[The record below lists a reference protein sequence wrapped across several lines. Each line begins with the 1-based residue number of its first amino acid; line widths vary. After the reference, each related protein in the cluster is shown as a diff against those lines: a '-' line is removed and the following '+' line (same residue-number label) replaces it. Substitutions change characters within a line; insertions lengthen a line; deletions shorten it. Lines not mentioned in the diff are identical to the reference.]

1 MFALVLQIP
10 NENRTGF
17 SIVHLYKRPR
27 TENTACA
34 KRVRPFAK
42 IRTGE
47 SKSKLACILP
57 GGRIF
62 DEVKGT
68 NNSGKAAET
77 GPPEAFFQPNVIFSA
92 RKCAKIKN
100 MSIFAV
106 PKQRFWVGRTGQVL
120 LPRPKRRGAGVVDR
134 AALEM
139 RCTGNCTGGSN
150 PSVSPSRNFR
160 NRICSSLFMVRLC
173 KYRFK
178 SKELKN
184 FSNYF
189 FIYSRLFY
197 KIFTVSAHTSW
208 LRTVP
213 TRKTAAAQKK
223 CKKYR
228 RTDWH
233 PAAES
238 CLINRNGSEK
248 IV

>member
-57 GGRIF
+57 GGCIF

-150 PSVSPSRNFR
+150 PSLSATNAENQQIAKQTPSFAPKNVKSGVFV
-160 NRICSSLFMVRLC
+160 LFKIIQPLHNKRVAILKESDEKRLI
-173 KYRFK
+173 
-178 SKELKN
+178 
-184 FSNYF
+184 
-189 FIYSRLFY
+189 FIYPFTL
-197 KIFTVSAHTSW
+197 IFQDFTS
-208 LRTVP
+208 
-213 TRKTAAAQKK
+213 
-223 CKKYR
+223 
-228 RTDWH
+228 
-233 PAAES
+233 S
-238 CLINRNGSEK
+238 
-248 IV
+248 

>member
-150 PSVSPSRNFR
+150 PSLSAELTGQKWSVNGQKATNQRFVAFLLPESPASKT
-160 NRICSSLFMVRLC
+160 SKVR
-173 KYRFK
+173 
-178 SKELKN
+178 
-184 FSNYF
+184 
-189 FIYSRLFY
+189 
-197 KIFTVSAHTSW
+197 
-208 LRTVP
+208 
-213 TRKTAAAQKK
+213 
-223 CKKYR
+223 
-228 RTDWH
+228 
-233 PAAES
+233 
-238 CLINRNGSEK
+238 
-248 IV
+248 

>member
-100 MSIFAV
+100 MPIFAV
-106 PKQRFWVGRTGQVL
+106 PKQRFWIGRTGQVL

-150 PSVSPSRNFR
+150 PSLSATNAENQQIAKQTPSFAPKNVKSGVFV
-160 NRICSSLFMVRLC
+160 LFKIIQPLHNKRVAILKESDEKRLI
-173 KYRFK
+173 
-178 SKELKN
+178 
-184 FSNYF
+184 
-189 FIYSRLFY
+189 FIYPFTL
-197 KIFTVSAHTSW
+197 IFQDFTS
-208 LRTVP
+208 
-213 TRKTAAAQKK
+213 
-223 CKKYR
+223 
-228 RTDWH
+228 
-233 PAAES
+233 S
-238 CLINRNGSEK
+238 
-248 IV
+248 

>member
-150 PSVSPSRNFR
+150 PSLSATNAENQQIAKQTPSFTPKNVKSGIFV
-160 NRICSSLFMVRLC
+160 LFKIIQPLHNKRVAILKESDEKRLI
-173 KYRFK
+173 
-178 SKELKN
+178 
-184 FSNYF
+184 
-189 FIYSRLFY
+189 FIYPFSL
-197 KIFTVSAHTSW
+197 IFQDFTS
-208 LRTVP
+208 
-213 TRKTAAAQKK
+213 
-223 CKKYR
+223 
-228 RTDWH
+228 
-233 PAAES
+233 S
-238 CLINRNGSEK
+238 
-248 IV
+248 

>member
-1 MFALVLQIP
+1 MFALVLQVL
-10 NENRTGF
+10 NENRTDF
-17 SIVHLYKRPR
+17 SIVLLYKRPR

-150 PSVSPSRNFR
+150 PSLSATNAENQQIAKQTPSFTPKNVKSGVFV
-160 NRICSSLFMVRLC
+160 LFKIIQPLHNKRVAILKESDEKRLI
-173 KYRFK
+173 
-178 SKELKN
+178 
-184 FSNYF
+184 
-189 FIYSRLFY
+189 FIYPFSL
-197 KIFTVSAHTSW
+197 IFQDFTS
-208 LRTVP
+208 
-213 TRKTAAAQKK
+213 
-223 CKKYR
+223 
-228 RTDWH
+228 
-233 PAAES
+233 S
-238 CLINRNGSEK
+238 
-248 IV
+248 

>member
-150 PSVSPSRNFR
+150 PSLSATNAENQQIAKQTPSFAPKNVKSGVFV
-160 NRICSSLFMVRLC
+160 LFKIIQPLHNKRVAILKESDEKRLI
-173 KYRFK
+173 
-178 SKELKN
+178 
-184 FSNYF
+184 
-189 FIYSRLFY
+189 FIYPFSL
-197 KIFTVSAHTSW
+197 IFQDFTS
-208 LRTVP
+208 
-213 TRKTAAAQKK
+213 
-223 CKKYR
+223 
-228 RTDWH
+228 
-233 PAAES
+233 S
-238 CLINRNGSEK
+238 
-248 IV
+248 

>member
-100 MSIFAV
+100 MPIFAV

-150 PSVSPSRNFR
+150 PSLSATNAENQQIAKQTPSFTPKNVKSGVFV
-160 NRICSSLFMVRLC
+160 LFKIIQPLHNKRVAILKESDEKRLI
-173 KYRFK
+173 
-178 SKELKN
+178 
-184 FSNYF
+184 
-189 FIYSRLFY
+189 FIYPFTL
-197 KIFTVSAHTSW
+197 IFQDFTS
-208 LRTVP
+208 
-213 TRKTAAAQKK
+213 
-223 CKKYR
+223 
-228 RTDWH
+228 
-233 PAAES
+233 S
-238 CLINRNGSEK
+238 
-248 IV
+248 

>member
-100 MSIFAV
+100 MSIFVV

-150 PSVSPSRNFR
+150 PSLSAINAENQQIIKQTPNFTPKNVKLGVFILFKTNHIR
-160 NRICSSLFMVRLC
+160 SENNLIKNRTNEKNNQFIFRKISYLCS
-173 KYRFK
+173 K
-178 SKELKN
+178 
-184 FSNYF
+184 
-189 FIYSRLFY
+189 
-197 KIFTVSAHTSW
+197 
-208 LRTVP
+208 
-213 TRKTAAAQKK
+213 
-223 CKKYR
+223 
-228 RTDWH
+228 
-233 PAAES
+233 
-238 CLINRNGSEK
+238 
-248 IV
+248 

>member
-57 GGRIF
+57 RGRIF

-150 PSVSPSRNFR
+150 PSLSAINVGNQQITKQTPNFTP
-160 NRICSSLFMVRLC
+160 NNNVKLGVFVLFKKTAERLC
-173 KYRFK
+173 
-178 SKELKN
+178 
-184 FSNYF
+184 
-189 FIYSRLFY
+189 ID
-197 KIFTVSAHTSW
+197 
-208 LRTVP
+208 
-213 TRKTAAAQKK
+213 Q
-223 CKKYR
+223 
-228 RTDWH
+228 
-233 PAAES
+233 
-238 CLINRNGSEK
+238 
-248 IV
+248 